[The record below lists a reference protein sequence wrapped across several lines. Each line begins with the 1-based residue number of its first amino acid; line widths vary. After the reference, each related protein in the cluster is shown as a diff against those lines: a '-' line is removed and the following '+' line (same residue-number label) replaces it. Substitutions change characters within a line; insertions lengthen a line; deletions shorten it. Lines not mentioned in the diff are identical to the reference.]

1 MNKSIKDALI
11 LCLITLVAGLLLGG
25 VFELTK
31 TARLEQQIKTQNNA
45 YKTVSPNA
53 TSFDEITLNTGSISE
68 VLSANDISEKSVVV
82 NGAVYAK
89 NGDEIVGYIV
99 NVTSKEGFGGDIAFS
114 VGVDLNGKVTGIS
127 ILSISETAGL
137 GMNAK
142 NEDYLN
148 QYMVD
153 RNGLYIVNKDD
164 KAEGTNIDA
173 ISGATITSKAVTK
186 GVNAAILVAELIN
199 TGKGAE

>member
-53 TSFDEITLNTGSISE
+53 TTFDEITLNTGSISE
-68 VLSANDISEKSVVV
+68 VLAANDISEKSVIV

-89 NGDEIVGYIV
+89 NGEEIVGYIV

-114 VGVDLNGKVTGIS
+114 VGVDLTGKVTGIS

-153 RNGLYIVNKDD
+153 RNGLYIVNKYD